1 MRIYLIR
8 HSMTKGN
15 KEKRYIGTT
24 DESLC
29 LEGIQLLEERKGMY
43 PEVTYVYVSPMKRC
57 VQTAEI
63 IYPEMMKAGAY
74 SCNEKLR
81 ECDFGLFENHNYIEL
96 SGCPEYQAWIDSG
109 GKLPFPEG
117 ESREAF
123 IRRTLE
129 GFREVVRDAQA
140 HDRETIAVVAHGGT
154 IMSIMER
161 YAVKED
167 GTPAGSYYDYQI
179 KNGEGYELRISE
191 NDIYDDCDRGG
202 LCSGSDLRG
211 SKMAV
216 SSGEA
221 DRASD
226 IGNRKNYQ
234 KLPANKTG
242 ERIGGGILVLVVV
255 TVSTGVPAVI
265 LSVAY
270 KYFWQ
275 LGLALESFWC
285 YQILA
290 TKSLKVE
297 SDRVYIALK
306 DKGLEAG
313 RKAVSMIVGRDTQNL
328 TEEGVTKA
336 AVETVAENTSDGVI
350 APLFY
355 MLIGGAVLGFTYK
368 AINTMDSM
376 VGYKNDKYQWFGT
389 AAAKLDDVVNF
400 IPARVSAVLMILA
413 AYLTGMDG
421 KNAACIF
428 RRDRF
433 NHKSPNSAQTEAVMA
448 GALDVQLAGD
458 AWYFGKLHKKPT
470 IGDPVREMELLDI
483 RRSHKLLYG
492 TAMLGLILGIIL
504 RILVL

>member
-1 MRIYLIR
+1 M
-8 HSMTKGN
+8 
-15 KEKRYIGTT
+15 
-24 DESLC
+24 
-29 LEGIQLLEERKGMY
+29 
-43 PEVTYVYVSPMKRC
+43 
-57 VQTAEI
+57 
-63 IYPEMMKAGAY
+63 
-74 SCNEKLR
+74 
-81 ECDFGLFENHNYIEL
+81 
-96 SGCPEYQAWIDSG
+96 
-109 GKLPFPEG
+109 
-117 ESREAF
+117 
-123 IRRTLE
+123 
-129 GFREVVRDAQA
+129 
-140 HDRETIAVVAHGGT
+140 TIAIVAGFVLDLIFGDPRWLYHPVRLIGHLISGT
-154 IMSIMER
+154 ER
-161 YAVKED
+161 
-167 GTPAGSYYDYQI
+167 I
-179 KNGEGYELRISE
+179 IRN
-191 NDIYDDCDRGG
+191 C
-202 LCSGSDLRG
+202 
-211 SKMAV
+211 
-216 SSGEA
+216 
-221 DRASD
+221 
-226 IGNRKNYQ
+226 
-234 KLPANKTG
+234 LPANKTG

-275 LGLALESFWC
+275 LGFALESFWC

-400 IPARVSAVLMILA
+400 IPARVSAVLMIQV
-413 AYLTGMDG
+413 AYLIGMDG
-421 KNAACIF
+421 KNAARIF

>member
-1 MRIYLIR
+1 M
-8 HSMTKGN
+8 
-15 KEKRYIGTT
+15 
-24 DESLC
+24 
-29 LEGIQLLEERKGMY
+29 
-43 PEVTYVYVSPMKRC
+43 
-57 VQTAEI
+57 
-63 IYPEMMKAGAY
+63 
-74 SCNEKLR
+74 
-81 ECDFGLFENHNYIEL
+81 
-96 SGCPEYQAWIDSG
+96 
-109 GKLPFPEG
+109 
-117 ESREAF
+117 
-123 IRRTLE
+123 
-129 GFREVVRDAQA
+129 
-140 HDRETIAVVAHGGT
+140 
-154 IMSIMER
+154 
-161 YAVKED
+161 
-167 GTPAGSYYDYQI
+167 
-179 KNGEGYELRISE
+179 
-191 NDIYDDCDRGG
+191 
-202 LCSGSDLRG
+202 
-211 SKMAV
+211 
-216 SSGEA
+216 
-221 DRASD
+221 
-226 IGNRKNYQ
+226 
-234 KLPANKTG
+234 
-242 ERIGGGILVLVVV
+242 LVVV

-270 KYFWQ
+270 KYFWK

-400 IPARVSAVLMILA
+400 IPARVSAVLMIA
-413 AYLTGMDG
+413 ASYLTGMDG
-421 KNAACIF
+421 KNAARIF

>member
-96 SGCPEYQAWIDSG
+96 SGCGVSG
-109 GKLPFPEG
+109 MDRQWWEAAISGRGKQ
-117 ESREAF
+117 EAF

-234 KLPANKTG
+234 KLSAG
-242 ERIGGGILVLVVV
+242 E
-255 TVSTGVPAVI
+255 
-265 LSVAY
+265 
-270 KYFWQ
+270 
-275 LGLALESFWC
+275 
-285 YQILA
+285 
-290 TKSLKVE
+290 
-297 SDRVYIALK
+297 
-306 DKGLEAG
+306 
-313 RKAVSMIVGRDTQNL
+313 
-328 TEEGVTKA
+328 
-336 AVETVAENTSDGVI
+336 
-350 APLFY
+350 
-355 MLIGGAVLGFTYK
+355 
-368 AINTMDSM
+368 
-376 VGYKNDKYQWFGT
+376 
-389 AAAKLDDVVNF
+389 
-400 IPARVSAVLMILA
+400 
-413 AYLTGMDG
+413 
-421 KNAACIF
+421 
-428 RRDRF
+428 
-433 NHKSPNSAQTEAVMA
+433 
-448 GALDVQLAGD
+448 
-458 AWYFGKLHKKPT
+458 
-470 IGDPVREMELLDI
+470 
-483 RRSHKLLYG
+483 
-492 TAMLGLILGIIL
+492 
-504 RILVL
+504 

>member
-1 MRIYLIR
+1 MRVYLIR

-63 IYPEMMKAGAY
+63 IYPKMMKAGAY

-191 NDIYDDCDRGG
+191 NDIYDDRDRGG

-234 KLPANKTG
+234 KLSAG
-242 ERIGGGILVLVVV
+242 E
-255 TVSTGVPAVI
+255 
-265 LSVAY
+265 
-270 KYFWQ
+270 
-275 LGLALESFWC
+275 
-285 YQILA
+285 
-290 TKSLKVE
+290 
-297 SDRVYIALK
+297 
-306 DKGLEAG
+306 
-313 RKAVSMIVGRDTQNL
+313 
-328 TEEGVTKA
+328 
-336 AVETVAENTSDGVI
+336 
-350 APLFY
+350 
-355 MLIGGAVLGFTYK
+355 
-368 AINTMDSM
+368 
-376 VGYKNDKYQWFGT
+376 
-389 AAAKLDDVVNF
+389 
-400 IPARVSAVLMILA
+400 
-413 AYLTGMDG
+413 
-421 KNAACIF
+421 
-428 RRDRF
+428 
-433 NHKSPNSAQTEAVMA
+433 
-448 GALDVQLAGD
+448 
-458 AWYFGKLHKKPT
+458 
-470 IGDPVREMELLDI
+470 
-483 RRSHKLLYG
+483 
-492 TAMLGLILGIIL
+492 
-504 RILVL
+504 

>member
-1 MRIYLIR
+1 MNLEFQR
-8 HSMTKGN
+8 MT
-15 KEKRYIGTT
+15 Y
-24 DESLC
+24 
-29 LEGIQLLEERKGMY
+29 M
-43 PEVTYVYVSPMKRC
+43 
-57 VQTAEI
+57 
-63 IYPEMMKAGAY
+63 
-74 SCNEKLR
+74 
-81 ECDFGLFENHNYIEL
+81 
-96 SGCPEYQAWIDSG
+96 
-109 GKLPFPEG
+109 
-117 ESREAF
+117 
-123 IRRTLE
+123 
-129 GFREVVRDAQA
+129 
-140 HDRETIAVVAHGGT
+140 TIAIVAGFVLDLIFGDPRWLYHPVRLIGHLISGT
-154 IMSIMER
+154 ER
-161 YAVKED
+161 
-167 GTPAGSYYDYQI
+167 I
-179 KNGEGYELRISE
+179 IRN
-191 NDIYDDCDRGG
+191 C
-202 LCSGSDLRG
+202 
-211 SKMAV
+211 
-216 SSGEA
+216 
-221 DRASD
+221 
-226 IGNRKNYQ
+226 
-234 KLPANKTG
+234 LPANKTG

-285 YQILA
+285 YQIFA

-492 TAMLGLILGIIL
+492 TVMLGLILGIIL

>member
-1 MRIYLIR
+1 M
-8 HSMTKGN
+8 
-15 KEKRYIGTT
+15 
-24 DESLC
+24 
-29 LEGIQLLEERKGMY
+29 
-43 PEVTYVYVSPMKRC
+43 
-57 VQTAEI
+57 
-63 IYPEMMKAGAY
+63 
-74 SCNEKLR
+74 
-81 ECDFGLFENHNYIEL
+81 
-96 SGCPEYQAWIDSG
+96 
-109 GKLPFPEG
+109 
-117 ESREAF
+117 
-123 IRRTLE
+123 
-129 GFREVVRDAQA
+129 
-140 HDRETIAVVAHGGT
+140 
-154 IMSIMER
+154 
-161 YAVKED
+161 
-167 GTPAGSYYDYQI
+167 
-179 KNGEGYELRISE
+179 
-191 NDIYDDCDRGG
+191 
-202 LCSGSDLRG
+202 
-211 SKMAV
+211 
-216 SSGEA
+216 
-221 DRASD
+221 
-226 IGNRKNYQ
+226 
-234 KLPANKTG
+234 
-242 ERIGGGILVLVVV
+242 LVVV

-275 LGLALESFWC
+275 LGFALESFWC

-400 IPARVSAVLMILA
+400 IPARVSAVLMIQV
-413 AYLTGMDG
+413 AYLIGMDG
-421 KNAACIF
+421 KNAARIF

-458 AWYFGKLHKKPT
+458 AWDFGKLHKKPT